1 MTQIG
6 KFKKHS
12 LLEYFPNTVI
22 YLHLAFMYI
31 CFMFIYRGPCERQT
45 ISPEENIEHQEA
57 EAYGCIGSEQTS
69 HISDLDKEILSIL
82 AQNGNKN
89 VSTTRMSWPA
99 RGVKPINDFSD
110 EKLFCLAFP
119 WLYPGGVGDFNEI
132 RRTPITEADWAENLL
147 HYQDGRFAKD
157 KLWCFFTLNYIYRHR
172 NMSQSRFFVKDFL
185 GQEPPT
191 LDELKEQISKGN
203 MDFVDKLMYYS
214 KNISGSASYWRSKK
228 AELYT
233 WINHHIEKGNGP
245 PTVFMTFSCA
255 EYFWPDLKRLLEE
268 YIFLCE
274 GRKVNLD
281 ESYSDWNKAVN
292 DYTLVIQEFFH
303 SRVDSYLK
311 KIGFHVF
318 GIKHYWARFEFAK
331 SRGQIHLHLL
341 GIIPNASKLDEIYDQ
356 LYKMKHNKDVQGT
369 MLGEWA
375 RNTFN
380 MTAECESVDDIPDES
395 KYSPCKTRL
404 SQVQS
409 LEIDQQLLCN
419 FCQIHECNGFCLRSV
434 KIPKQAN
441 NEERVSVSN

>member
-1 MTQIG
+1 MVALDQN
-6 KFKKHS
+6 
-12 LLEYFPNTVI
+12 E
-22 YLHLAFMYI
+22 
-31 CFMFIYRGPCERQT
+31 
-45 ISPEENIEHQEA
+45 
-57 EAYGCIGSEQTS
+57 SEQTS

-281 ESYSDWNKAVN
+281 ESYTVTGTKPSM
-292 DYTLVIQEFFH
+292 I
-303 SRVDSYLK
+303 
-311 KIGFHVF
+311 
-318 GIKHYWARFEFAK
+318 
-331 SRGQIHLHLL
+331 LHWR
-341 GIIPNASKLDEIYDQ
+341 
-356 LYKMKHNKDVQGT
+356 YKNSFTHAWIVT
-369 MLGEWA
+369 
-375 RNTFN
+375 
-380 MTAECESVDDIPDES
+380 
-395 KYSPCKTRL
+395 
-404 SQVQS
+404 
-409 LEIDQQLLCN
+409 
-419 FCQIHECNGFCLRSV
+419 
-434 KIPKQAN
+434 
-441 NEERVSVSN
+441 

>member
-1 MTQIG
+1 M
-6 KFKKHS
+6 
-12 LLEYFPNTVI
+12 
-22 YLHLAFMYI
+22 
-31 CFMFIYRGPCERQT
+31 
-45 ISPEENIEHQEA
+45 
-57 EAYGCIGSEQTS
+57 
-69 HISDLDKEILSIL
+69 
-82 AQNGNKN
+82 
-89 VSTTRMSWPA
+89 
-99 RGVKPINDFSD
+99 
-110 EKLFCLAFP
+110 
-119 WLYPGGVGDFNEI
+119 
-132 RRTPITEADWAENLL
+132 
-147 HYQDGRFAKD
+147 
-157 KLWCFFTLNYIYRHR
+157 
-172 NMSQSRFFVKDFL
+172 
-185 GQEPPT
+185 
-191 LDELKEQISKGN
+191 
-203 MDFVDKLMYYS
+203 
-214 KNISGSASYWRSKK
+214 
-228 AELYT
+228 
-233 WINHHIEKGNGP
+233 
-245 PTVFMTFSCA
+245 
-255 EYFWPDLKRLLEE
+255 
-268 YIFLCE
+268 
-274 GRKVNLD
+274 
-281 ESYSDWNKAVN
+281 
-292 DYTLVIQEFFH
+292 IQEFFH

-341 GIIPNASKLDEIYDQ
+341 GIIPNASKPDEIYEQ